1 VRYRT
6 GDLVEPAPDGVAC
19 RCGRSFRTV
28 KRVMG
33 RDEDVIKLP
42 DGRMIGRLDHI
53 FKGLDSVLDAQIRQ
67 DEPQSIMILIIPGEG
82 FGSHTVDSIRANAA
96 ERLGSGIRIDVESVA
111 ALPRTKSGK
120 VRRVIC
126 NV

>member
-1 VRYRT
+1 VR
-6 GDLVEPAPDGVAC
+6 
-19 RCGRSFRTV
+19 
-28 KRVMG
+28 RVMG

-67 DEPQSIMILIIPGEG
+67 DELQSVMILIVPGEG
-82 FGSHTVDSIRANAA
+82 FGSHTVDCIRANAV

-111 ALPRTKSGK
+111 SLPRTKSGK
-120 VRRVIC
+120 FRRVIC